1 VAIAFALLG
10 AFLLFQALQLRMTSL
25 GGGPGPGV
33 LPAALGAL
41 LLVIGARLTITTWR
55 ERPEFG
61 VLWRVGA
68 LTAALVAYAALLDPI
83 GYVIATAAAMVVL
96 LVAFNT
102 RRRALLA
109 LLGIAGA
116 VGSYALFSVA
126 LHVPLPPDPWGVW
139 R

>member
-1 VAIAFALLG
+1 MAIVFALLG
-10 AFLLFQALQLRMTSL
+10 AFILAQALELRMTSL

-41 LLVIGARLTITTWR
+41 LLGIGARLALTTWR

-61 VLWRVGA
+61 VLWRVGVLA
-68 LTAALVAYAALLDPI
+68 LALVAYAVLLDPL
-83 GYVIATAAAMVVL
+83 GYVITTAATMVALLVTFNARRRVL
-96 LVAFNT
+96 LA
-102 RRRALLA
+102 AL
-109 LLGIAGA
+109 GVAGA
-116 VGSYALFSVA
+116 VGSYALFNTA

>member
-1 VAIAFALLG
+1 MAIAFALLG
-10 AFLLFQALQLRMTSL
+10 AFILAQALQLRMTSL

-41 LLVIGARLTITTWR
+41 LLGIGARLALTTWR

-61 VLWRVGA
+61 ILWRVGVLA
-68 LTAALVAYAALLDPI
+68 FALVAYAVVLDPL
-83 GYVIATAAAMVVL
+83 GYVIATAATMVVL
-96 LVAFNT
+96 LVTFNE
-102 RRRALLA
+102 RRRAMLA
-109 LLGIAGA
+109 VLGVAGA
-116 VGSYALFSVA
+116 VGSYALFNTA

>member
-1 VAIAFALLG
+1 MAIVFALLG
-10 AFLLFQALQLRMTSL
+10 AFILAQALELRMTSL

-41 LLVIGARLTITTWR
+41 LLGIGARLALTTWR

-61 VLWRVGA
+61 VLWRVGVLA
-68 LTAALVAYAALLDPI
+68 LALMAYAVLLDPL
-83 GYVIATAAAMVVL
+83 GYVITTAATMVALLVTFNARRRVL
-96 LVAFNT
+96 LA
-102 RRRALLA
+102 AL
-109 LLGIAGA
+109 GVAGA
-116 VGSYALFSVA
+116 VGSYALFNTA

>member
-1 VAIAFALLG
+1 
-10 AFLLFQALQLRMTSL
+10 MTSL

-41 LLVIGARLTITTWR
+41 LLGIGARLAVTTWR

-61 VLWRVGA
+61 ILWRVGVLA
-68 LTAALVAYAALLDPI
+68 LALVAYAVVLDPL
-83 GYVIATAAAMVVL
+83 GYVIATAATMVVL
-96 LVAFNT
+96 LVTFNE
-102 RRRALLA
+102 RRRAMLA
-109 LLGIAGA
+109 VLGVAGA
-116 VGSYALFSVA
+116 VGSYALFNTA